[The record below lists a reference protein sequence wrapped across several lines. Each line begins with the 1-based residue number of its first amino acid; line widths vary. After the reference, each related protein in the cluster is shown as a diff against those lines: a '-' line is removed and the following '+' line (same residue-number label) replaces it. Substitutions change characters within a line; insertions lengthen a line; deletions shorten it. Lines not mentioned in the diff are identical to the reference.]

1 MSMRYQAG
9 FLTASYFPLKAPNAP
24 TIGTATASNASA
36 VVTFTAPA
44 NVGGGAITGY
54 IAISSPG
61 GFTGTGVSS
70 PITVSGLTNGTA
82 YTFTVI
88 ATNAYGT
95 GPASAASNSVTPI
108 NVVSAIEL
116 LIVAGGGGGG
126 YNGNGGRA
134 GGGGAGG
141 LLYYGSETPKTPN
154 GTSVAVLPS
163 VAYAIT
169 IGAGGVPKSPT
180 QTGNGVDSSF
190 IGGAVSIT
198 STGGG
203 GGAYADGGI
212 GNTGGS
218 GGGSWYNAPSGGGA
232 GTSGQ
237 GNDGGQGS
245 TTPSY
250 GGGGGG
256 GAGVAG
262 GAGTSTTGGSGGNG
276 LAYVISS
283 ASTYYAGGGSGDI
296 YGVIGTSP
304 GVAGLGGGGTGNNV
318 SNGTSGT
325 ANTGGGGGSYNGSG
339 GSGVVILRYADTL
352 PAATSTTGS
361 PTVTVTGGYR
371 IYKFT
376 STGSIT
382 F

>member
-9 FLTASYFPLKAPNAP
+9 FLTASYFPLKVPDAP
-24 TIGTATASNASA
+24 TIGTAGASNASA
-36 VVTFTAPA
+36 SVVFTAPT

-54 IAISSPG
+54 TATSSPG
-61 GFTGTGVSS
+61 GFTGTGTSS
-70 PITVSGLTNGTA
+70 PITVSGLSNGTS
-82 YTFTVI
+82 YTFTVV

-95 GPASAASNSVTPI
+95 GPSSAASNSVTPA
-108 NVVSAIEL
+108 NVVSSIEL
-116 LIVAGGGGGG
+116 LTVAGGGGGG
-126 YNGNGGRA
+126 YNGNGGRGA
-134 GGGGAGG
+134 GGGAGG

-154 GTSVAVLPS
+154 GAFVSVS
-163 VAYAIT
+163 VGVSYAIT
-169 IGAGGVPKSPT
+169 VGAGGVPRSPS

-203 GGAYADGGI
+203 GGAYGDGQI

-218 GGGSWYNAPSGGGA
+218 AGGSWYTLATPAA
-232 GTSGQ
+232 GTTGQ
-237 GNDGGQGS
+237 GNSGGTGTQ
-245 TTPSY
+245 TPSY

-262 GAGTSTTGGSGGNG
+262 GNGTTSTGGYGGDG

-296 YGVIGTSP
+296 YGVIGSNP
-304 GVAGLGGGGTGNNV
+304 GAPGAGGGGTGNNV
-318 SNGTSGT
+318 SGGTNGGI
-325 ANTGGGGGSYNGSG
+325 NTGGGGGSYNGSG
-339 GSGVVILRYADTL
+339 GSGVVILRYADTF

-361 PTVTVTGGYR
+361 PTITVTGGYR

-376 STGSIT
+376 TSGSIT